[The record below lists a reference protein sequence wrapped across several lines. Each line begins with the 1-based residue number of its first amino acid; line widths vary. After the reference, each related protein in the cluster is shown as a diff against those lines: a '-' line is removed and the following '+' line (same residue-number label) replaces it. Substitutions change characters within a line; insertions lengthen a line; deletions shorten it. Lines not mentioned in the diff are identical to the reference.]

1 MKISNTRNDHLVLTY
16 ISSFCVQTQQLVEDA
31 CAVNITSR
39 RIEQLTKEHRALVVK
54 AQMEREAIEDL
65 QRSNDDI
72 SQTIQNLE
80 QRLST
85 MFQEH
90 DDVLAQLDDSK
101 RHLHYLSGENDRMRQ
116 VVISLKETVDILPSE
131 VEAMSRDEFEVLCT
145 ENATLI
151 EKNCSLED
159 QLVSKNYRCCY

>member
-1 MKISNTRNDHLVLTY
+1 
-16 ISSFCVQTQQLVEDA
+16 
-31 CAVNITSR
+31 
-39 RIEQLTKEHRALVVK
+39 
-54 AQMEREAIEDL
+54 MEREAIEDL

-101 RHLHYLSGENDRMRQ
+101 RHLHYLTGENDRMRQ